1 MQSQMRRCSR
11 TETKL
16 PMWTKSLPSGGVLF
30 FHIRTKTRNTMEL
43 ARRREVRNANRGS
56 ISSKLVASPSSVDI
70 VVDIVVDNVVDNNGP
85 ASFRHTSN
93 MWVNPPSSSSS
104 SSSLLLLLLVVLLVV
119 VLPWRWWCSR
129 RMVCV
134 TRFKSHPKRRRWMV
148 AMPSFFLFV
157 CTKSFKMQF
166 RSRLLRATTMASSSN
181 TRLRKYWQNKS

>member
-1 MQSQMRRCSR
+1 MCLDNESITCFVVVV
-11 TETKL
+11 E
-16 PMWTKSLPSGGVLF
+16 VVEVVEV
-30 FHIRTKTRNTMEL
+30 MEVAEVAEEEEEEAPRVVDKQ
-43 ARRREVRNANRGS
+43 ARRSEVRNANRGS

-93 MWVNPPSSSSS
+93 MWVNPPLLSSSS
-104 SSSLLLLLLVVLLVV
+104 SSSLLLLVVV

>member
-1 MQSQMRRCSR
+1 MCLDNESITCFVVVV
-11 TETKL
+11 E
-16 PMWTKSLPSGGVLF
+16 VVEV
-30 FHIRTKTRNTMEL
+30 MEVVEVAEVAEEEEAPRVVDKQ
-43 ARRREVRNANRGS
+43 ARRSEVRNANRGS

-93 MWVNPPSSSSS
+93 MWVNPPLLSS
-104 SSSLLLLLLVVLLVV
+104 SSSLLLLLSLVV

>member
-1 MQSQMRRCSR
+1 VVEVAEVVEVVEVVEVAEVVEVVEVAEEEEGEAPRVVDKQ
-11 TETKL
+11 
-16 PMWTKSLPSGGVLF
+16 
-30 FHIRTKTRNTMEL
+30 
-43 ARRREVRNANRGS
+43 ARRSEVRNANRGS

-93 MWVNPPSSSSS
+93 MWVNPPLLSSSSS
-104 SSSLLLLLLVVLLVV
+104 SSSLLLLVVLVVV

>member
-1 MQSQMRRCSR
+1 MCLDNESITCFVVVVEVVEVAEVAEVVEEEEAPRVVDKQ
-11 TETKL
+11 
-16 PMWTKSLPSGGVLF
+16 
-30 FHIRTKTRNTMEL
+30 
-43 ARRREVRNANRGS
+43 ARRSEVRNANRGS

-93 MWVNPPSSSSS
+93 MWVNPPLSSSS
-104 SSSLLLLLLVVLLVV
+104 SSSLLLLLLLVVLVVV